1 MTSITC
7 QCKKNI
13 VTLSFAFCRSVRHA
27 EGAGRVHQLHCH
39 VVLRHKLRRLR
50 ALLVR
55 RLRRKRKQIRNAR
68 RVRATVQV
76 AAWNRFVTT
85 YFQVV
90 ETEFNWI

>member
-1 MTSITC
+1 M
-7 QCKKNI
+7 
-13 VTLSFAFCRSVRHA
+13 
-27 EGAGRVHQLHCH
+27 HQLHSH

-68 RVRATVQV
+68 RVRAALQV

-90 ETEFNWI
+90 ETGFNWM